1 MAPRRQRLAQ
11 RRKAV
16 GFTQEVFAE
25 RLGVECSTV
34 VRWEAGDTEPSPWRR
49 PKIARLLQVSLNRLE
64 ELLEQTSEPTFID
77 APHVLPNF
85 APLASA
91 NADASAIHGF
101 RAADKQVGGGHLYAT
116 VVSYLHT
123 EVGPRLF
130 GCGHEAEDRL
140 VFTAA
145 AALTEMAG
153 WMAHDAGKDTAAW
166 QHFDHSLDLVTIG
179 GDRQLGAHILGSM
192 SHLAHHGGQPEKAMQ
207 LARRGHKALHG
218 GPPQPQ
224 LQARLLTMHARG
236 SAALGH
242 REDCTRLLIQ
252 AEKTLDA
259 APAERPSPWVSHF
272 DEASLASETAR
283 CMRHL
288 GDLSQ
293 AQRQAERIIEL
304 RPDTG
309 TRSRAFGQ
317 LLLVT
322 VLIAQGKPEQACA
335 IAHDVLTATQSLGS
349 YQVIHQLVKLNQLL
363 EHHRANMVVADFLA
377 CLQQTLRERAWLYQW
392 FTKDQR
398 GHSAGLVGGP

>member
-25 RLGVECSTV
+25 QLDVERSTV

-49 PKIARLLQVSLNRLE
+49 PKI
-64 ELLEQTSEPTFID
+64 
-77 APHVLPNF
+77 
-85 APLASA
+85 
-91 NADASAIHGF
+91 
-101 RAADKQVGGGHLYAT
+101 
-116 VVSYLHT
+116 
-123 EVGPRLF
+123 
-130 GCGHEAEDRL
+130 
-140 VFTAA
+140 
-145 AALTEMAG
+145 
-153 WMAHDAGKDTAAW
+153 
-166 QHFDHSLDLVTIG
+166 G
-179 GDRQLGAHILGSM
+179 GDRQLNAHILGSM
-192 SHLAHHGGQPEKAMQ
+192 SHLTHHCGQPQKAMQ

-242 REDCTRLLIQ
+242 REDCTRMLIQ

-259 APAERPSPWVSHF
+259 APAEQPSPWVSHF

-335 IAHDVLTATQSLGS
+335 IAHDVLTATQSLG
-349 YQVIHQLVKLNQLL
+349 
-363 EHHRANMVVADFLA
+363 FLPG
-377 CLQQTLRERAWLYQW
+377 
-392 FTKDQR
+392 DPP
-398 GHSAGLVGGP
+398 GHSAGLVEGP